1 MITNHDA
8 TLFKGIGCYKG
19 VERNMLYSVV
29 SSDELRTVVS
39 EILDIDP
46 DAFLNVIK
54 TEQLSGK
61 FHLHPND

>member
-1 MITNHDA
+1 MGQ
-8 TLFKGIGCYKG
+8 KGREEQWVRQGWGPNVDTEIH
-19 VERNMLYSVV
+19 VHP
-29 SSDELRTVVS
+29 SDELRTVVS